1 MTIQSVAIVTRIA
14 PAEEPL
20 SSAMAD
26 RMLRIFPAGLP
37 LPQLYL
43 TMARNEPLFC
53 HLIDIG
59 LIGQTGLL
67 DRRVLAKDL
76 REAVI
81 LRTCVALGNDYE
93 FNLHVQTISERMG
106 LSRAKID
113 DVRAVVPSPTLWP
126 EPMLAALKLVDAAI
140 PPRKVDDV
148 TYEEARRHFDEA
160 TLIEIVQIV
169 GLYVGVAMLVGLA
182 RPQFD
187 RYRPGS
193 PELTGKGGGQ

>member
-1 MTIQSVAIVTRIA
+1 
-14 PAEEPL
+14 
-20 SSAMAD
+20 MAD
-26 RMLRIFPAGLP
+26 RMAQIFPAGLP
-37 LPQLYL
+37 LPQLYR
-43 TMARNEPLFC
+43 TMARNEPLFT

-106 LSRAKID
+106 LSRAQID
-113 DVRAVVPSPTLWP
+113 DVRAAAPSPALWP
-126 EPMLAALKLVDAAI
+126 EPMCAALHLVDAAI

-148 TYEEARRHFDEA
+148 TYAEARRHFDEA

-169 GLYVGVAMLVGLA
+169 GLYTGVAMLVGLA

-187 RYRPGS
+187 RYRPGG
-193 PELTGKGGGQ
+193 PELTSKGSGQ